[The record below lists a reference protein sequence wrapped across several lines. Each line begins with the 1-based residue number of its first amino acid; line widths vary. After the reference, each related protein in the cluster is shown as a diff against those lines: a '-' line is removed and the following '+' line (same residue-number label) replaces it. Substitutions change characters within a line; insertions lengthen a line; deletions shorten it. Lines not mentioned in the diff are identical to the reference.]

1 VLPSTLG
8 PAFDLTV
15 HNASSTGYTLTI
27 MTWAA
32 GIFLPIVVAYQ
43 VWTYR
48 VFARRIGATG
58 PSREHGAVHSPAGSG
73 PA

>member
-1 VLPSTLG
+1 
-8 PAFDLTV
+8 
-15 HNASSTGYTLTI
+15 

-43 VWTYR
+43 MWTYR